1 MEHFKLKFA
10 GIGKQ
15 VINVF
20 EKCGATSEE
29 EVKALD
35 YEDIKKVIETKHANR
50 VDMPEIYWGNLIE
63 RCNVVLFKVKNPDD
77 AVPYF
82 PDYLVCQLSFNL
94 LKDPVISPSGYTYER
109 SELEKWVNEFHNDPI
124 TREKLEMNQVISNRA
139 IQDASTHYDD
149 CFVHIWFDY
158 VKNNDG
164 KCMKSYY
171 D

>member
-15 VINVF
+15 VLDIF
-20 EKCGATSEE
+20 EKCGATSEDD
-29 EVKALD
+29 VKALD
-35 YEDIKKVIETKHANR
+35 YNTIREVIETKHANWMK
-50 VDMPEIYWGNLIE
+50 MPEIYWTRLNS

-77 AVPYF
+77 GVPYF

-94 LKDPVISPSGYTYER
+94 LKDPVIAPSGYTYER
-109 SELEKWVNEFHNDPI
+109 DVLEQWVKEFHIDPI
-124 TREKLEMNQVISNRA
+124 TREKLDMEQVVPNKA
-139 IQDASTHYDD
+139 IQDASTHYND
-149 CFVHIWFDY
+149 CFLHIWFNY
-158 VKNNDG
+158 VKDNDG